1 MSDETIIT
9 IIFACIDD
17 IVQGLAIDPH
27 PGPVGYLSLSEI
39 LTLMVLQPVLKPGW
53 TLKGYWRWLT
63 FNLKELFPGLVE
75 YSRLRRLFNQAQEYV
90 TVVFQR
96 LAKMDSFGLVAD
108 GTPVGV
114 METVRGKYAKSFR
127 NARKVKSASK
137 RQWYWGFILELVIEQ
152 QGLIAFFSVGV
163 QAEVKQLEQI
173 LEDLCDRWV
182 LGDRGNRGKPLHDR
196 LRQDKQICIKLTG
209 GKERQWIENVIG
221 TLKQRLGLDR
231 IRKVRKM
238 PGFLARLK
246 AILCA
251 YNLVTVLQI
260 PI

>member
-9 IIFACIDD
+9 VIFACIDD

-27 PGPVGYLSLSEI
+27 PGPAGHLSLSEV

-53 TLKGYWRWLT
+53 TLKGYWRWLE
-63 FNLKELFPGLVE
+63 FNLRALFPGLVE
-75 YSRLRRLFNQAQEYV
+75 YSRLRRLFNQVQEYV
-90 TVVFQR
+90 TVVLQR
-96 LAKMDSFGLVAD
+96 LAQIDSFGLVAD
-108 GTPVGV
+108 GTPVSV

-137 RQWYWGFILELVIEQ
+137 RQWYWGFLLELVIEQ
-152 QGLIAFFSVGV
+152 QGLIAFFSIGTE
-163 QAEVKQLEQI
+163 AEIKQLEKI
-173 LEDLCDRWV
+173 LEDLADRWV
-182 LGDRGNRGKPLHDR
+182 LGDQGNRSKILHER
-196 LRQDKQICIKLTG
+196 LWQDKQIRIKLTG

-221 TLKQRLGLDR
+221 TLKERLGLGH
-231 IRKVRKM
+231 IRKIRKM
-238 PGFLARLK
+238 PSFLARLK

-251 YNLVTVLQI
+251 YNLVTVLHL